1 MSDLL
6 VERECKGTKKN
17 VYVQTKFVFVAI
29 DYFFCSNYEG
39 IASAKPM
46 LSRLCVISIWL
57 LAEVKPKSFV
67 SNFWG
72 SLHIP

>member
-17 VYVQTKFVFVAI
+17 VYVQTKFIFVAI
-29 DYFFCSNYEG
+29 DYFFCSIYEG

-57 LAEVKPKSFV
+57 LAEVNPKSFV

>member
-17 VYVQTKFVFVAI
+17 VYVQTKFIFVAI
-29 DYFFCSNYEG
+29 DYFFCSSYEG

-57 LAEVKPKSFV
+57 LACSFF
-67 SNFWG
+67 SPN
-72 SLHIP
+72 